1 MSRVLILCYSFTSLS
16 SESAVGSSYT
26 WVFLFSLVETKE
38 TIPTVKAAT
47 WLHSMSRLKAAVWL
61 HSMPSTTMQIWNR
74 KIDHQTQLGINMFM
88 KWVNNEI
95 AQLHL
100 VLMPPSAKKNNI
112 IDQISYNLNMAQ
124 HEYMH
129 QVANLNRSKVLTLLS
144 LTTRLAQTA
153 TMTEML
159 AGAYKSHRWV
169 HTSSN
174 GAKGRQG

>member
-1 MSRVLILCYSFTSLS
+1 
-16 SESAVGSSYT
+16 
-26 WVFLFSLVETKE
+26 
-38 TIPTVKAAT
+38 
-47 WLHSMSRLKAAVWL
+47 
-61 HSMPSTTMQIWNR
+61 
-74 KIDHQTQLGINMFM
+74 
-88 KWVNNEI
+88 
-95 AQLHL
+95 
-100 VLMPPSAKKNNI
+100 
-112 IDQISYNLNMAQ
+112 MAQ